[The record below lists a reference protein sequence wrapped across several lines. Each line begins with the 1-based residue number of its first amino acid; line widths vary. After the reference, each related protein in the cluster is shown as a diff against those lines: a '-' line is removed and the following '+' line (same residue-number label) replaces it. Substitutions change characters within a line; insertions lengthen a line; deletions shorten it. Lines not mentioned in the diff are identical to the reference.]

1 MNIKGVTLLAKGE
14 KNLAMT
20 STSEKIVEDRKKTG
34 TETIVRGE
42 RQRLG
47 SPLIFS
53 QVAVN

>member
-1 MNIKGVTLLAKGE
+1 MNIKEVTLLAKGE
-14 KNLAMT
+14 KKLAMT
-20 STSEKIVEDRKKTG
+20 STSEKTVEDRKKTG

-47 SPLIFS
+47 VPLIFS